1 MEGTHADLA
10 GDRPDPY
17 DSASGRS
24 AMTMPK
30 QSVRRALRVDI
41 RLADEIYMAWSTAKL
56 ECHQALEAWFAA
68 GRGERADA
76 NCAYRAALDREE
88 AAARVLEW
96 HARLL
101 SAL

>member
-1 MEGTHADLA
+1 
-10 GDRPDPY
+10 
-17 DSASGRS
+17 
-24 AMTMPK
+24 MPK
-30 QSVRRALRVDI
+30 HAVRQALRVDI

-88 AAARVLEW
+88 AAARDLEELCRLAALATRDARA
-96 HARLL
+96 HAR
-101 SAL
+101 